1 LVNILNLIRGRRSNI
16 SVWMRLPACL
26 LLVMGAFLMAAPAA
40 KAEVRSLKLY
50 HLHTHE
56 KAEIVFK
63 RNGRYDQ
70 AGLKKINH
78 ILRDWRRN
86 EPVKIDPRLLDLVW
100 EAYKATGSHEYI
112 NVICGYRAP
121 ATNSMLRSRSKGV
134 AKKSQHMIGRALDFY
149 IPGVNLKKLRNIGL
163 KMQGGGVG
171 YYPRSGSPFVHFDVG
186 NVRHWPGI
194 SRQELASVFPNGKTL
209 HVPSDGK
216 PLPGYEQALAS
227 YKSRK
232 SRGEP
237 AIALASAGGSS
248 RAGGLLSAI
257 FGGGQDE
264 ADDNAEAEIA
274 SAEAPP
280 RAKPAPSRSSGQI
293 RVVPPELAQRA
304 TAPAEVPEKDVIVAA
319 LPERGAP
326 LPELAPR
333 PKRDVGAPI
342 VDLNAAVKPL
352 IDLGPEAEQPVAP
365 ATEIALNIPLPSW
378 RPDVA
383 ATGDAATDTFTVA
396 SAGPMTVEDAL
407 KSDASPLPSMR
418 PTAAQAVFASTLLPD
433 TVTAVPQIAA
443 YAEPEPQ
450 PRPFM
455 ETPAEIATPTKGA
468 RVASMET
475 TASLRTLLTHS
486 AKGSD
491 PAKVMRSNVHTTAKS
506 DRPNR
511 ADSKPDPRPVVIA
524 AQPQAA
530 RWALDNDYVKNN
542 TKGTTAPSFAY
553 RIVRSAPRE
562 VYNVG
567 FQNGGNRQLAAANK
581 FSGKAVTFI
590 PVARFN

>member
-1 LVNILNLIRGRRSNI
+1 MVDIVNLIRGRRTNN
-16 SVWMRLPACL
+16 SVWTLLPACL
-26 LLVMGAFLMAAPAA
+26 LLALGALLVAAPAA

-70 AGLKKINH
+70 AGLRKINH

-86 EPVKIDPRLLDLVW
+86 EPVKMDPRLLDLVW

-134 AKKSQHMIGRALDFY
+134 AKKSQHMVGRALDFY

-194 SRQELASVFPNGKTL
+194 SRKELASVFPNGKTL

-227 YKSRK
+227 YKARK
-232 SRGEP
+232 NRGEP
-237 AIALASAGGSS
+237 AIALASAGGDSS
-248 RAGGLLSAI
+248 RGGGLFSAI

-264 ADDNAEAEIA
+264 ADDNAEAEITTAKA
-274 SAEAPP
+274 SP
-280 RAKPAPSRSSGQI
+280 AKPASPRSSGQI

-304 TAPAEVPEKDVIVAA
+304 SPPEAPEKEVIVAA

-326 LPELAPR
+326 LPEIAPR

-342 VDLNAAVKPL
+342 VDLDAAVKPL
-352 IDLGPEAEQPVAP
+352 IDLGPESAQPEAS
-365 ATEIALNIPLPSW
+365 ATEVALNIPLPSW

-383 ATGDAATDTFTVA
+383 ATGDAATDTFMVA
-396 SAGPMTVEDAL
+396 SAEPMTVEDAL
-407 KSDASPLPSMR
+407 KADASPLPSMR
-418 PTAAQAVFASTLLPD
+418 PGAAQAVFASALLPE
-433 TVTAVPQIAA
+433 TVSAVPQVAA

-450 PRPFM
+450 PRPFL
-455 ETPAEIATPTKGA
+455 ETPSEIATPAKAA

-475 TASLRTLLTHS
+475 TASLRTLLTKS

-491 PAKVMRSNVHTTAKS
+491 PAKVMRSNVRTTAKS
-506 DRPNR
+506 DRPDR
-511 ADSKPDPRPVVIA
+511 ADGKPDPKPVVIA

-530 RWALDNDYVKNN
+530 RWALDSDYVKNN
-542 TKGTTAPSFAY
+542 TRGTTAPSFAY

-567 FQNGGNRQLAAANK
+567 FQNGGNRQLAAANR